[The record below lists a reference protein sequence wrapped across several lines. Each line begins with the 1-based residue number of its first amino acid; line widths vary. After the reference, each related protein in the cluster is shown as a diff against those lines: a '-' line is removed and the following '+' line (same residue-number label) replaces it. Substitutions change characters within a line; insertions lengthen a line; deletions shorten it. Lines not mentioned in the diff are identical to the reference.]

1 VLLGVDG
8 GNTKTIALVA
18 REDGTIV
25 GIGRAGRA
33 DIYNAPTPEAA
44 IDEIVQAASDAIA
57 AAGGAGADVEA
68 AAFSLAGAD
77 WDEDFALLEDVLP
90 ARLGL
95 RGKTLV
101 VNDAIGAIRCG
112 SDDGI
117 GVAVVCGTHG
127 VAGGRGRDGRVFH
140 LGFWPDA
147 SGADALGRRALRAI
161 WRAMIGTGP
170 VTALEPAAL
179 ACYGASDARDL
190 LHRFTGRGLPE
201 VSYATLARAVL
212 DTAEAGDAV
221 AHEIVLADGH
231 VLGDQARACA
241 EQVGLSGS
249 PYQLVLAGG
258 VLRHPSPLL
267 VNALTSRVPDALVTR
282 SRHEPAV
289 GALLMAFDAT
299 ALEPDPDR
307 LEASIPDGSF
317 YATVDRG

>member
-18 REDGTIV
+18 RDDGTVV
-25 GIGRAGRA
+25 GVGRAGRA

-44 IDEIVQAASDAIA
+44 IDEIVSAASDAIE
-57 AAGGAGADVEA
+57 AAGATGADIEA

-77 WDEDFALLEDVLP
+77 WDEDFALLEEVLP

-95 RGKTLV
+95 RRTAFV

-170 VTALEPAAL
+170 ETALQAAAL
-179 ACYGASDARDL
+179 ACYGATDARDL
-190 LHRFTGRGLPE
+190 LHRFTGRGYPPL
-201 VSYATLARAVL
+201 SYASLARDVL
-212 DTAEAGDAV
+212 DTADAGDEV
-221 AHEIVLADGH
+221 ANEIVLADGH

-241 EQVGLSGS
+241 LQVGLSGS
-249 PYQLVLAGG
+249 PYELVLAGG
-258 VLRHPSPLL
+258 VFRHPSPLL
-267 VNALTSRVPDALVTR
+267 VNALTSRVPEAHVTR
-282 SRHEPAV
+282 ARHEPAV
-289 GALLMAFDAT
+289 GALLMAFGAT
-299 ALEPDPDR
+299 DLVPDSDR